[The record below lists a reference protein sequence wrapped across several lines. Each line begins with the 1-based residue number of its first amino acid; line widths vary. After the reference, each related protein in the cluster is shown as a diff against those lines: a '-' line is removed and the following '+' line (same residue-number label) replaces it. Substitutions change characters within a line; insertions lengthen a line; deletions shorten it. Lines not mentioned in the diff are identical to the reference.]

1 MKPFVKRRKGS
12 AMTAA
17 VLVKVPASCKVRDRG
32 TKPRGAVSQLCG
44 SVNSVQI
51 LQAYRHG
58 LDVSVRGAF

>member
-1 MKPFVKRRKGS
+1 
-12 AMTAA
+12 MTAA

-51 LQAYRHG
+51 LQAYCHG